1 MSCEHCTMEMRKLG
15 KMAWWQGADY
25 IDGTRSANIQ
35 AGDAACEHYEL
46 FIEDYYE
53 YDDETHIA
61 SIPIRCCPWCG
72 DELRKEVRDD

>member
-1 MSCEHCTMEMRKLG
+1 MSCPHCTMELHKSG

-25 IDGTRSANIQ
+25 ADGTRTASIQ
-35 AGDAACEHYEL
+35 AGDAACEHFEL

-72 DELRKEVRDD
+72 QKL